1 MACLRT
7 NEVEN
12 YLKLFV
18 RYLLIALCAH
28 GSGRIL
34 ISTSHCLLYCEWT
47 SYSVGWVPLAPWQ
60 QELTVAGVPDWSIWN
75 PNALKVKTFECW
87 YNSQEL
93 SDSRIFQTSDFFF
106 FFLVR
111 CHTNIYKTLRSEAL
125 LVPSVFDEGGVWSVF
140 LLLLSWLWLN
150 NRQEPLKGGVVCFDS
165 PFKS

>member
-12 YLKLFV
+12 YLRLFV

-93 SDSRIFQTSDFFF
+93 SDSRIFQISDFFF
-106 FFLVR
+106 FWL
-111 CHTNIYKTLRSEAL
+111 
-125 LVPSVFDEGGVWSVF
+125 GVIQISIKLWGLKHSWSQVF
-140 LLLLSWLWLN
+140 LMRGVCDLYFYYFYPDWLN